1 MSKLMTSM
9 VVLAALQP
17 VAGTPAVLD
26 GTHAMLCRG
35 AQPRPVVATNEDR
48 NNLKPHFGHSGSV
61 VTSRYSE
68 VEFEVELATSGA
80 KGVAPKWNSLLRACA
95 MSETIT
101 LNTSVVYAPVT
112 SNVTEQVTLE
122 VYIDGI
128 RHRMIDAKGTVSFD
142 IKSKAV
148 SLLKFKFT
156 GLYVKAEDAPMPVGV
171 DYSAFT
177 DPLPVNFDNTQ
188 SWALHGKTGALDS
201 MSFDLA
207 NKVAYRNL
215 IGKQSVTITDRAPTG
230 NVSLEMGTIADKDW
244 FESVIKAELGVF
256 AIVHGSVPGK
266 IVEINAPKVQL
277 TDPAYSDSDGTLMIG
292 MKAMFKPNL
301 GNDELI
307 ITLR

>member
-17 VAGTPAVLD
+17 VAGTAAVLD
-26 GTHAMLCRG
+26 GTQAMMCRG
-35 AQPRPVVATNEDR
+35 VQPRPVVATTEDR
-48 NNLKPHFGHSGSV
+48 NNLKAHFGHSGSV
-61 VTSRYSE
+61 VTSAYSE
-68 VEFEVELATSGA
+68 VEFEVEFATSGA
-80 KGVAPKWNSLLRACA
+80 KGVAPKWNNLLRACA

-101 LNTSVVYAPVT
+101 LATSVVYAPIT

-128 RHRMIDAKGTVSFD
+128 RHCMIDAKGTVSFE

-156 GLYVKAEDAPMPVGV
+156 GLYVKAEDAPMPTGV

-177 DPLPVNFDNTQ
+177 DPLPVNFDNTP
-188 SWALHGKTGALDS
+188 SWSLHGKTGALES
-201 MSFDLA
+201 ISSDLA
-207 NKVAYRNL
+207 NKVVYRNL
-215 IGKQSVTITDRAPTG
+215 IGSQSVNITDRSPTG
-230 NVSLEMGTIADKDW
+230 NVSLEMGTIAEKDW
-244 FESVIKAELGVF
+244 FESVIKAELGAF
-256 AIVHGSVPGK
+256 SIVHGKTDGR
-266 IVEINAPKVQL
+266 IIEISAPQVQL
-277 TDPAYSDSDGTLMIG
+277 TDPAYSDSDGKLMIG
-292 MKAMFKPNL
+292 MKAIFKPNL